1 MRTLSAVLSAILSD
15 LMYIFDQIYI
25 VYTLHCV
32 KLAVTIVYKLQHQ
45 INDSIQLAILIKM
58 EALID
63 LIKFVILKK
72 KINLA
77 HIHLSNLKRQQMPVN
92 KMQILNMIELFE
104 IIHWDSS

>member
-1 MRTLSAVLSAILSD
+1 
-15 LMYIFDQIYI
+15 MYIFHQIYI
-25 VYTLHCV
+25 IYTLYSV
-32 KLAVTIVYKLQHQ
+32 KLAVTKLQHQ